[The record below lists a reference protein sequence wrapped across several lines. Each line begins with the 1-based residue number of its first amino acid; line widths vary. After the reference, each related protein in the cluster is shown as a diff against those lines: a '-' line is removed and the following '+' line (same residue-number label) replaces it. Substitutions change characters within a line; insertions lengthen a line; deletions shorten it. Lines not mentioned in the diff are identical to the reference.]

1 MGKVAELRRRHAS
14 GLDGPGEGLV
24 CHLDYFVGTLSASMT
39 QPPLILI
46 VDDNLDAR
54 EMYGMYLEHEGFRWA
69 EAVNG
74 HDAILQTKLEK
85 PALILMDATMPRMD
99 GWEALRLLKED
110 VATSHIPLIM
120 LTAHAFDEHRER
132 ARKAGADGFLAK
144 PVLPDALAREIRQVL
159 KREAPAG

>member
-1 MGKVAELRRRHAS
+1 M
-14 GLDGPGEGLV
+14 
-24 CHLDYFVGTLSASMT
+24 SAT
-39 QPPLILI
+39 GPLILI

-74 HDAILQTKLEK
+74 QEALTRARDER

-99 GWEALRLLKED
+99 GWEAVRLLKQD
-110 VATSHIPLIM
+110 AATRHIPLIM

-132 ARKAGADGFLAK
+132 AKKAGADGFLAK

-159 KREAPAG
+159 KLV